1 MDENVRGEC
10 VWARG
15 FIRSHDAGRYGLSHL
30 DAHVRLENELNSEG
44 SVVVIEDTFRIWW
57 WPRSI
62 VWSAV
67 RGMQLRA

>member
-1 MDENVRGEC
+1 VFGRGDLY
-10 VWARG
+10 VLTMLDG
-15 FIRSHDAGRYGLSHL
+15 YGLSHL